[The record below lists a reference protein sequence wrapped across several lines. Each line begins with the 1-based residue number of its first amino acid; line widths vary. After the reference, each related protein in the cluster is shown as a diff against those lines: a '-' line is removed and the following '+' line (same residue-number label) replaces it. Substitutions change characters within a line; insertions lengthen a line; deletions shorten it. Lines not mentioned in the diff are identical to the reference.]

1 VDPEKQQDEKRA
13 WENDLDGLADFHA
26 RLSKCES
33 FDVALS
39 RRVTALEE
47 TGRGHFNDDPMKQM
61 APVIWVM
68 VFLTVAPLV
77 LDLVKAWRSS
87 QLS

>member
-1 VDPEKQQDEKRA
+1 MEPEKQDESKA

-26 RLSKCES
+26 RLSRCET

-39 RRVTALEE
+39 RRLTALEE
-47 TGRGHFNDDPMKQM
+47 AGRGHFNDDPMKAM
-61 APVIWVM
+61 GPVIWVM

-77 LDLVKAWRSS
+77 LDLVRAWRSS
-87 QLS
+87 QLSQ